1 MIRACE
7 VEWVFF
13 PLKSLLSRESLLV
26 KVGIGF
32 GIDDTVGIISSLLLF
47 FSLLILAIVLE
58 EGVIEVNKIE
68 SS

>member
-1 MIRACE
+1 M
-7 VEWVFF
+7 
-13 PLKSLLSRESLLV
+13 
-26 KVGIGF
+26 KVGMGF

-58 EGVIEVNKIE
+58 GGVVEVNKIE